1 MQHDHDHDHRADFEE
16 EPFYDA
22 DIPTSHIIIAGG
34 ALLFL
39 IVCTIGFF
47 VLLTRG

>member
-1 MQHDHDHDHRADFEE
+1 MKPDYDHRADFEE
-16 EPFYDA
+16 EPFYEA
-22 DIPTSHIIIAGG
+22 DIPTSHIVIAGG